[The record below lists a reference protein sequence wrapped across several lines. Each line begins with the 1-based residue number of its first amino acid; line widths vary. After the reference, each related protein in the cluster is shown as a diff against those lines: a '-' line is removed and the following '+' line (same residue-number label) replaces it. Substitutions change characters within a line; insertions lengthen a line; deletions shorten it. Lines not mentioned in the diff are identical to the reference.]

1 MGRLVKTNKIGFCS
15 LLFVVA
21 GLILIWQLFVK
32 LFFQSGPAGF
42 VGFVVLL
49 AGIGFLIWWRRG
61 EKDTNNKLRLAR
73 LGDQCDALVRN
84 MGQVSTSGLIL
95 KSGEVAVCKLSQAG
109 LLEFVSDGSSYKGM
123 NNGVGLRVTNGIT
136 WNVSGSSGQLIKNP
150 ETEQIVDSGTVIFTN
165 KRVLF
170 AGTKFTREW
179 NFDKMV
185 NLQTSA
191 NGASVHMNVAGQS
204 KVSGL
209 TYTNSSELTPGIM
222 MSVAQAYATGGQ
234 IAAERLAKTYAMQF
248 RDIKQ

>member
-1 MGRLVKTNKIGFCS
+1 MKTNKIGFCS
-15 LLFVVA
+15 WLFVIFA
-21 GLILIWQLFVK
+21 LIWLWQLFVK
-32 LFFQSGPAGF
+32 SFFQSGPGGYVGLLLVVAAIAFF
-42 VGFVVLL
+42 V
-49 AGIGFLIWWRRG
+49 WWRRG
-61 EKDTNNKLRLAR
+61 EKAKNNKLQLAR
-73 LGDQCDALVRN
+73 MADQCDALVRN
-84 MGQVSTSGLIL
+84 MGQISSSGLAL
-95 KSGEVAVCKLSQAG
+95 KSGEVAVCQLSQVG

-136 WNVSGSSGQLIKNP
+136 WNVSGSSGQLIRNP

-191 NGASVHMNVAGQS
+191 NGASVHMNVTGQS

-209 TYTNSSELTPGIM
+209 TYTNASELTPGIVL
-222 MSVAQAYATGGQ
+222 SVAQAYSTGGQ

-248 RDIKQ
+248 RDIKD

>member
-1 MGRLVKTNKIGFCS
+1 MGSPVNTNKVGFCS
-15 LLFVVA
+15 LLFGVA
-21 GLILIWQLFVK
+21 GLVLLWQLFVK
-32 LFFQSGPAGF
+32 LFFQSGPGGYVGLILVTAAIGYF
-42 VGFVVLL
+42 V
-49 AGIGFLIWWRRG
+49 WWRRG
-61 EKDTNNKLRLAR
+61 EKAKNNKLQLAR
-73 LGDQCDALVRN
+73 MGDQCDSLIRN
-84 MGQVSTSGLIL
+84 MGQVSTPGLVL
-95 KSGEVAVCKLSQAG
+95 KSGEVAVAKLSQAG
-109 LLEFVSDGSSYKGM
+109 LLEFVSNGSTYQGM

-136 WNVSGSSGQLIKNP
+136 WNVSGSSGRLIKNP
-150 ETEQIVDSGTVIFTN
+150 ETEQIVDYGTVIFTN

-185 NLQTSA
+185 NLQMSA

-222 MSVAQAYATGGQ
+222 MSVAQAYAAGGQ

-248 RDIKQ
+248 REIKQ